1 MHKSTIVSFVV
12 ASRRPLASV
21 AVLASVL
28 SIGRPDVAR
37 AEDYHWD
44 APIAA
49 EKPLGNVAR
58 KPSASAKR
66 SVGKKPTNKQ
76 NAKSRKA
83 KPQ

>member
-1 MHKSTIVSFVV
+1 
-12 ASRRPLASV
+12 LASV
-21 AVLASVL
+21 AVLASAL
-28 SIGRPDVAR
+28 SIGQPDVAR

-49 EKPLGNVAR
+49 EKQLGNVAR
-58 KPSASAKR
+58 KPSPSVKR

-83 KPQ
+83 KSK